1 MEHTALKWLE
11 ENLLSESYFE
21 LDFTHN
27 QRVWELAKIM
37 EKHQIVKAAASAYE
51 DMFGSDGTE
60 YGQKYYDK
68 LTQDDK

>member
-1 MEHTALKWLE
+1 MKQTALEWLE

-51 DMFGSDGTE
+51 DMFGTDGTE
-60 YGQKYYDK
+60 YGQKYYEK
-68 LTQDDK
+68 LTQEP

>member
-1 MEHTALKWLE
+1 MKQTAVEWLE

-27 QRVWELAKIM
+27 QRVLELAKIM

-51 DMFGSDGTE
+51 DMFGTDGTE
-60 YGQKYYDK
+60 YGQKYYEK
-68 LTQDDK
+68 LTQES

>member
-1 MEHTALKWLE
+1 MKQTVVDWLE

-37 EKHQIVKAAASAYE
+37 EKHQIVKASASAYE

-68 LTQDDK
+68 LTQES